1 MEEYEPETELEENIE
16 ISYDIS
22 ILDEEYELSLKLN
35 NSLLE
40 FKLQQTNIIDEY
52 YYKSKFE
59 LEEINRLLSSSF
71 GRIKEVFDFFDYL
84 LRDKKVKLI
93 KSNVQDIIKLN
104 FVNAQNNESNVE
116 LIKYKLSKDE
126 INLMFMKEI
135 NILKKKL
142 NLKNK
147 KPFDE
152 LIKENDKQLKEYI
165 DKKIEEYKQE
175 NQKKFDEKIKEKEMK
190 IKDLNEKINR
200 LKQEQG
206 KKLNEIQNV
215 FERKISEIENI
226 LSPIIEKEKRNEIIA
241 FNKLNDNVNLIN
253 DFTNINV
260 ENMKNKIIV
269 NNLKINW
276 MKSVAV
282 YKIIRNNEIQ
292 YELAYPDNKNTN
304 IISKAHNDYIHRIK
318 HYYDSLKNNHI
329 LLTSSVDKSIKLF
342 NISSNPILN
351 ILHIP
356 NCFNGFCD
364 SPFCL
369 MFNKDDYYILGGSW
383 NKKKIYGITMVK

>member
-59 LEEINRLLSSSF
+59 LEAINRLLSSSF

-226 LSPIIEKEKRNEIIA
+226 LSPIIEKEKEKNEIIA

-260 ENMKNKIIV
+260 ENMKNKTIV
-269 NNLKINW
+269 N
-276 MKSVAV
+276 
-282 YKIIRNNEIQ
+282 II
-292 YELAYPDNKNTN
+292 
-304 IISKAHNDYIHRIK
+304 
-318 HYYDSLKNNHI
+318 
-329 LLTSSVDKSIKLF
+329 F
-342 NISSNPILN
+342 N
-351 ILHIP
+351 
-356 NCFNGFCD
+356 
-364 SPFCL
+364 
-369 MFNKDDYYILGGSW
+369 Y
-383 NKKKIYGITMVK
+383 NKKYLN